1 MMTSHPASCER
12 LNFSTEVRCHVSSTS
27 RDARDAP
34 DAPITISVCGGGG
47 VTSARDVTASA
58 AVVELAHKTTIQWY
72 VAEPGASVD
81 RQAALASPDVPRL
94 VECGGDSDVSIVG
107 APRGDDAVVHQENP
121 QASPDDVDS
130 TSGAREPVTNEAG
143 DVPPRKRRFAIQHP
157 LTAVI
162 GEWSTDERAGEDTAP
177 AETAETG
184 TAAAQTASERA
195 DTTPAETAETG
206 TAAAQT
212 ASERADTTPAVT
224 ARMSFLYDPGAY
236 DANSAIHHSAS
247 ATDMEILKKIAT
259 RLKLAT
265 RRPSYTQWRERYPVI
280 EAGGGAGEAGGR
292 AGEAEG
298 RADEE
303 PPHARGTCQLTS
315 GTPARDEMD
324 GTLARLLGDLVSRRV
339 LIVT

>member
-34 DAPITISVCGGGG
+34 DAPITIGVCGDGG

-58 AVVELAHKTTIQWY
+58 AVVELAHETTIQWY
-72 VAEPGASVD
+72 VAEPGASLD

-130 TSGAREPVTNEAG
+130 TSGAREPLTNEAG

-195 DTTPAETAETG
+195 DTTPA
-206 TAAAQT
+206 
-212 ASERADTTPAVT
+212 VT

-236 DANSAIHHSAS
+236 NANSAIHHSAS

-298 RADEE
+298 RAGEE
-303 PPHARGTCQLTS
+303 PPHAQGTCQLTS